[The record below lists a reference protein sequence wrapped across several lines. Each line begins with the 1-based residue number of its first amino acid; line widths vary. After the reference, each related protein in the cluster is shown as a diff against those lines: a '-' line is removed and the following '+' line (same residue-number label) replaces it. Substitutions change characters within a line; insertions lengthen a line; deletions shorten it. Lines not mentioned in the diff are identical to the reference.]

1 MATTLLSSDIEA
13 KMDKEPQENPYN
25 SIPDSNGTKGSLDL
39 NFTTDGGPDFSRDQD
54 LATAEVVVQAVIF
67 VLALVGNGL
76 VLVALIRQLRRKPSS
91 RMYRLMYHLSIADLL
106 VAVLNVLPQLIW
118 DITHRFHGP
127 DILCRLVKFGQVMP
141 IYLSSFILTLMA
153 VDRVGVTKRHGS
165 VEPKPLR
172 PLIQGVWLVAILCAL
187 PQPFIFSIKD
197 IDDKGI
203 YDCWADFGGEK
214 WLEKGYV
221 VTFLFTVFFLP
232 FIVITSSYCIV
243 TYRIWSYSRAT
254 QGSKGSPQMSLASN
268 RVVLSSVGD
277 GSKNEDDDDGATM
290 ETAVYEMKVIN
301 GRNGSSSSH
310 RSSCKSTTRSINTS
324 CTIYRPN
331 LAHNSHAP
339 SAGFVRVQTEQI
351 VLLSK
356 AKRKSLSMTAIVSVC
371 FAVCWLPWC
380 VTMLLMSF
388 DIQVGG
394 DKVHPLMVIF
404 ALLASLN
411 STTNPWIYLCFSS
424 AVLQQ
429 VKHLVGMRSTIGGPD
444 SLGGADADRPEP
456 QTHHRTKRILFTR
469 KAEPLKGTPLGTR
482 PHPLFALQDQEI
494 VRAGIRSEPNLSSH
508 HRPNMKNP
516 LPASNQ
522 NKSWTKT

>member
-1 MATTLLSSDIEA
+1 MATSLSSDFEVEIAYDVE
-13 KMDKEPQENPYN
+13 DNPFN
-25 SIPDSNGTKGSLDL
+25 STIRSNISKGSLEQ
-39 NFTTDGGPDFSRDQD
+39 NFTVSGSDLSRDVD
-54 LATAEVVVQAVIF
+54 LATIEVVVQAVIF
-67 VLALVGNGL
+67 VVTLVGNGL
-76 VLVALIRQLRRKPSS
+76 VLVALNRQLRRKPSS

-106 VAVLNVLPQLIW
+106 VALLNVLPQLIW
-118 DITHRFHGP
+118 DITHRFYGP
-127 DILCRLVKFGQVMP
+127 DLLCRLVKFGQVMP

-165 VEPKPLR
+165 MEPKPLR
-172 PLIQGVWLVAILCAL
+172 PLIQGVWVVAILCAL

-197 IDDKGI
+197 IDDQGI

-214 WLEKGYV
+214 WLEKVYV
-221 VTFLFTVFFLP
+221 VAFLFTVFFLP
-232 FIVITSSYCIV
+232 FLVITSSYCIV

-254 QGSKGSPQMSLASN
+254 QGSKDSPNMSLASN
-268 RVVLSSVGD
+268 RVLLSSVGD
-277 GSKNEDDDDGATM
+277 GSKNEEDEDGATM

-310 RSSCKSTTRSINTS
+310 RSSCKSTTRSINNS
-324 CTIYRPN
+324 CTLYRPN
-331 LAHNSHAP
+331 LVHSSNAVSGA
-339 SAGFVRVQTEQI
+339 FVRVQTEQI

-380 VTMLLMSF
+380 VTMLLISF
-388 DIQVGG
+388 DIRFGG
-394 DKVHPLMVIF
+394 DKLNPVMVIF

-429 VKHLVGMRSTIGGPD
+429 VKHLVGMRSTLGGPD

-469 KAEPLKGTPLGTR
+469 KAEPLKANPLGTR
-482 PHPLFALQDQEI
+482 PHPLFPIQDQEI

-508 HRPNMKNP
+508 YRPNVKNP
-516 LPASNQ
+516 LPASDQ